1 MNIDQSARGVGNT
14 PEAVSYRIEFDL
26 GACSS
31 CGLCEAFC
39 PVDVIKMQNQ
49 GSIDLPAPPIAAGL
63 PDCRIADEPPTHADV
78 PDCRV
83 PADTSTH
90 IEADNVP
97 DCRVADEPPTNAD
110 VVSQPVGD
118 TALNVPVA
126 VAPELCWGCETCAG
140 QCPEGALKVLAQ
152 GGGNPFKDREVA
164 PPLPP
169 DEQALY
175 TEWAATLR
183 EVLGLRWEPVA
194 ISLIPAGEALPNV
207 PIPEERLRY
216 CQSLMA
222 ARRGRSIMMPANRHA
237 CPDGTSILGL
247 TAMPAKLASGELYIL
262 FHKLNDIEAA
272 QRMVHERPSLPE
284 RSIDATVVSPLAK
297 AATTPQVIAVACQP
311 EQAMWLLMSSS
322 YYSGHRHDLHASGY
336 NAQCVETTLLPLTTG
351 EINVSFGC
359 YGCRASSDVGD
370 DLMFVGIP
378 LELMETTVKGLKEL
392 GKKAIRQS
400 RAKIYLPPMV

>member
-1 MNIDQSARGVGNT
+1 MNIDQHAVGAGST
-14 PEAVSYRIEFDL
+14 PDAVNYRIEFNLD
-26 GACSS
+26 ACTR
-31 CGLCEAFC
+31 CALCEAFC
-39 PVDVIKMQNQ
+39 PVDVIEMQASESD
-49 GSIDLPAPPIAAGL
+49 GTI
-63 PDCRIADEPPTHADV
+63 
-78 PDCRV
+78 
-83 PADTSTH
+83 
-90 IEADNVP
+90 
-97 DCRVADEPPTNAD
+97 
-110 VVSQPVGD
+110 
-118 TALNVPVA
+118 PVA

-140 QCPEGALKVLAQ
+140 QCPDGALKVLAQ
-152 GGGNPFKDREVA
+152 GGGDPFKNREVA
-164 PPLPP
+164 APLAA
-169 DEQALY
+169 EERAQYAA
-175 TEWAATLR
+175 WAETLK

-194 ISLIPAGEALPNV
+194 VSLIAAGEPLPDV

-262 FHKLNDIEAA
+262 FHKLNDVEAA

-284 RSIDATVVSPLAK
+284 RSVDATVVSPLAN
-297 AATTPQVIAVACQP
+297 AATTPQVVAIACQP

-322 YYSGHRHDLHASGY
+322 YYTGHRHDLHASGY
-336 NAQCVETTLLPLTTG
+336 NAQCVETTLLPLTSG

-359 YGCRASSDVGD
+359 YGCRASSDVSD

-378 LELMETTVKGLKEL
+378 LELMETTIKGLKEL
-392 GKKAIRQS
+392 GKKAIKQS